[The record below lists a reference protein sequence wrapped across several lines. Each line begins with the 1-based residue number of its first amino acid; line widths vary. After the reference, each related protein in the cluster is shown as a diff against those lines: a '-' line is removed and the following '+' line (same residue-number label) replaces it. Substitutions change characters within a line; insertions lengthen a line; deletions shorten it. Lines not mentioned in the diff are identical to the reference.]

1 MHRVLEQPPPE
12 KLKSIRD
19 LVAAATGFSPDRGD
33 QLIVESLPFESTLHL
48 EPDLVGSAAP
58 KSTGNT
64 AVNLPPWL
72 ARLLEN
78 RTYTI
83 GAGLAAGLLLVVI
96 RRMFAKIFGP
106 KKKAEVSVPGALPS
120 ADAQLQAQRKAQAE
134 LDAEMQAQLNAA
146 ALKEGALRTEVM
158 LKRFR
163 DNINKDALLAS
174 HIVRSWLNE
183 SG

>member
-1 MHRVLEQPPPE
+1 
-12 KLKSIRD
+12 
-19 LVAAATGFSPDRGD
+19 
-33 QLIVESLPFESTLHL
+33 
-48 EPDLVGSAAP
+48 
-58 KSTGNT
+58 
-64 AVNLPPWL
+64 
-72 ARLLEN
+72 
-78 RTYTI
+78 
-83 GAGLAAGLLLVVI
+83 
-96 RRMFAKIFGP
+96 MFAKMFGR

>member
-96 RRMFAKIFGP
+96 RRMFAKMFGR